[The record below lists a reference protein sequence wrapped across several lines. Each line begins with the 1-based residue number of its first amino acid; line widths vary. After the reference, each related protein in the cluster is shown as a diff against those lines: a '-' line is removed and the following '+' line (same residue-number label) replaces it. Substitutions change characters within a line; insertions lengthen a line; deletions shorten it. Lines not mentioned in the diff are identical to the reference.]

1 MSIKFINLSSQL
13 NAHLAILFFVY
24 NILWVKD
31 VLFFQINLIAP
42 PLYVVTTQTL
52 ERTDGLEA
60 LNKAIVAIKASIEDA
75 GGMFNIQ
82 LQVLVNNTTCTTQ
95 NGAIDA
101 VKT

>member
-1 MSIKFINLSSQL
+1 MGQR
-13 NAHLAILFFVY
+13 FF
-24 NILWVKD
+24 
-31 VLFFQINLIAP
+31 FFQINLIAP

-101 VKT
+101 VKTYVKKGEDLLLFVRI